1 MPLNQIVKVAEFGAT
16 KAAGFSEQDWRE
28 PKLGVP
34 LGLLHVN
41 VMRLCA
47 LTTEKEKAIPLD
59 A

>member
-34 LGLLHVN
+34 FGLLHMN
-41 VMRLCA
+41 VMRFCT
-47 LTTEKEKAIPLD
+47 LTTKEEETIPLN